1 MLAAA
6 AVSKKLGTRR
16 FGMVGQGKLNGQVTI
31 LVVDDDELLCRA
43 IGRTLN
49 KVGYRV
55 IVAVDGVAGIELSRS
70 HIGPIHLVV
79 ADLMMPNGHGLS
91 LVDTLAR
98 ERPES
103 KIVLI
108 SGAVR
113 EHMLL
118 SQDRASVHAL
128 LEKPF
133 TAASLLRSIGDLL

>member
-1 MLAAA
+1 
-6 AVSKKLGTRR
+6 
-16 FGMVGQGKLNGQVTI
+16 VTI

-55 IVAVDGVAGIELSRS
+55 IVAVDGVVGIELSRS

-79 ADLMMPNGHGLS
+79 ADLMMPTGHGLS

-108 SGAVR
+108 SGA
-113 EHMLL
+113 
-118 SQDRASVHAL
+118 
-128 LEKPF
+128 
-133 TAASLLRSIGDLL
+133 I